1 MEVGVVAGLIALLSV
16 VAVYFWVVRRS
27 SQEQQNTEASQR

>member
-1 MEVGVVAGLIALLSV
+1 METGVVIGVVSLLSV

-27 SQEQQNTEASQR
+27 QQEPTNK